1 MECLLLALMTGTVA
15 VAVMLAVRLRLLHRD
30 MDRLEVDIVR
40 LMREDTNVGLDTAS
54 GDRQLRRLIGTLD
67 RQLGLLRREHLRY
80 AQGDQELKQAVT
92 GISHDL
98 RTPLTAICG
107 YLELLDREAL
117 PQQTRDYLKIIS
129 GRVETMRTLTEELL
143 RYSVVLSPDA
153 YGEREWVDL
162 TGALTESLAAFYGAF
177 CSKGIT
183 PEILLPEKPVH
194 RWGNRQAVGRIFSN
208 VISNMLR
215 YGTGDVRV
223 VLTEDGTASFR
234 NRAEALDAVQVGRLF
249 DRYVTVSSG
258 AEGGTGLG
266 LSIAKQLV
274 EQMGGTIFA
283 EIQGAYFSVT
293 VGLPTREIGAAA
305 HNAPITLGRSNEYP
319 PIAKRYFGA

>member
-1 MECLLLALMTGTVA
+1 MECLLLALMTGAVA

-30 MDRLEVDIVR
+30 MDRLEADIVR
-40 LMREDTNVGLDTAS
+40 LIREDTNVGLDTAS

-80 AQGDQELKQAVT
+80 AQGDRELKQAVT

-305 HNAPITLGRSNEYP
+305 HNASITPGR
-319 PIAKRYFGA
+319 